1 MNLLPI
7 RQRKRIKLEI
17 LYQNIIFSGLIL
29 ILLILVLILF
39 LGAFLVFL
47 NFKYQD
53 IEKKIVIEQSWV
65 IQTETIKGM
74 ERKIRE
80 LNTDLLDLKNMQG
93 KTSNIYQ
100 VLDSISQNL
109 VKSVEIHTIE
119 IDGELSKVT
128 IAGYSSTRENL
139 SAIKQILETSSEY
152 KNINFPLSNLATPKD
167 INFQFDFIYDY

>member
-1 MNLLPI
+1 MNLLPN
-7 RQRKRIKLEI
+7 RQRKKIKLEI

-29 ILLILVLILF
+29 ILLILVLVLF

-53 IEKKIVIEQSWV
+53 IEKKIVIEQSRV

-93 KTSNIYQ
+93 KTSSIYQ
-100 VLDSISQNL
+100 ILDNISQNL
-109 VKSVEIHTIE
+109 LKNVEIYTIE
-119 IDGELSKVT
+119 IDGEINKVT
-128 IAGYSSTRENL
+128 IAGYSSTRDSL
-139 SAIKQILETSSEY
+139 LAIKQALESSPEY
-152 KNINFPLSNLATPKD
+152 KNINFPLSNLAIPKD